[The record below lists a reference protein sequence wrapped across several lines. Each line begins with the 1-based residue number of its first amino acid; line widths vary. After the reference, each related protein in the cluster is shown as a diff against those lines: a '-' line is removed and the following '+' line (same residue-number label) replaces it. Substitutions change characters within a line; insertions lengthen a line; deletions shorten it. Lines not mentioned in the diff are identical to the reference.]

1 MYVSPEPPRPD
12 RLPRTWALALAAFA
26 FAVRAAVA
34 LELGRTALFQRP
46 QLDSFEFLLWGQR
59 IARGFLFQWLEPT
72 HAPGY
77 PFFLGTLLALTGG
90 SLPAVRLIQA
100 ALGAGL
106 CVLTAALGA
115 RVLGDRRAGL
125 AAGLLLAVYG
135 PLVYVEVSLLAEGL
149 FLFLLMLALWF
160 ALRPAALGALLGA
173 ATGVRATALPLVPLL
188 AGLALLRPGRRRAAA
203 WMILAWLAVL
213 APLLVF
219 LRLTRGEWLPV
230 QTFGGLNL
238 YMGNRTGASGTPTA
252 RLGGS
257 WDLLV
262 YEPQRL
268 GIEGDAG
275 RERYFLKK
283 TLKEI
288 REEPLSFLGG
298 LGHKAL
304 WLVQDDEIRE
314 SHSLYFFRE
323 HSRVLRL
330 LPGFGLLF
338 PLAVWGL
345 WLARRKIPPEIALHL
360 LVFAASCVVI
370 IMSSR
375 YRLPL
380 VPPLAVFAGGAVV
393 WLLDRLRERRWRE
406 LAPAAAVLAL
416 AAVLPYVKD
425 HAPSRNLAEEWS
437 LTASSLHLLGR
448 TDEAMAA
455 VERALEEDPAS
466 ALAWVQAG
474 RLRAAGGDHAGAE
487 AAFSRAVQ
495 LAPDYQL
502 ARLSLGMELRRKGDV
517 DSALRELRRSLW
529 LVPDDPGTLAELS
542 EIHLARGEHGEAGRM
557 LRRLLQIDPRN
568 AAARRA
574 LARVEGSQ

>member
-1 MYVSPEPPRPD
+1 M
-12 RLPRTWALALAAFA
+12 LALAAFA

-34 LELGRTALFQRP
+34 LELGRTALFQKP
-46 QLDSFEFLLWGQR
+46 QLDSFEFLLWGQG
-59 IARGFLFQWLEPT
+59 IAHGNLFQWLAPS
-72 HAPGY
+72 HGPGY

-90 SLPAVRLIQA
+90 SLGAVRLLQA

-125 AAGLLLAVYG
+125 AGGLLLAVYG

-149 FLFLLMLALWF
+149 LLFLLTLALWY
-160 ALRPAALGALLGA
+160 AGRPVPPMRVGAILGA
-173 ATGVRATALPLVPLL
+173 AAVTRATALPLLPLF
-188 AGLALLRPGRRRAAA
+188 AGLALLRPGRRRAAV
-203 WMILAWLAVL
+203 WMVVAWLAVL
-213 APLLVF
+213 APVLAF

-238 YMGNRTGASGTPTA
+238 YMGNRSGASGTPTA
-252 RLGGS
+252 RLGGD
-257 WDLLV
+257 WDRLV
-262 YEPQRL
+262 NEPARL

-275 RERYFLKK
+275 RERHFTSK
-283 TLKEI
+283 I
-288 REEPLSFLGG
+288 REEIAREPLGFLAG
-298 LGHKAL
+298 LGRKAL
-304 WLVQDDEIRE
+304 WLIQDDEIRE

-345 WLARRKIPPEIALHL
+345 WLARRRIPPEVALHL
-360 LVFAASCVVI
+360 LVFTASCVVI

-380 VPPLAVFAGGAVV
+380 IPPLAVFAGGAVV
-393 WLLDRLRERRWRE
+393 WLMDRVRSRERLRAPWRRE

-416 AAVLPYVKD
+416 AALLPHLRD

-437 LTASSLHLLGR
+437 LTASSLQLLAR
-448 TDEAMAA
+448 PDEARMA
-455 VERALEEDPAS
+455 VDRALEEDPAS

-474 RLRAAGGDHAGAE
+474 RLRSAGGDHAGAE
-487 AAFSRAVQ
+487 AAFARAVR

-517 DSALRELRRSLW
+517 DGALRELRRSLW

-542 EIHLARGEHGEAGRM
+542 EIHLARGENGEAAGM
-557 LRRLLQIDPRN
+557 LRRLLRVDPRN

-574 LARVEGSQ
+574 LARTEGIGKGGGV